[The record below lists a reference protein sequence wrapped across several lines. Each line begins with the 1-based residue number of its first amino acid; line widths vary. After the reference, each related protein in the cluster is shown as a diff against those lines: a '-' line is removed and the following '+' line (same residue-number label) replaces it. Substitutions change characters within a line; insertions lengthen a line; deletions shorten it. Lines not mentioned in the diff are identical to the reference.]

1 VKEVNVHLRVLFVLG
16 ALAGT
21 VQASS
26 IIENTFGYIGI
37 YYGSA
42 ELFSPG
48 GTLLSTTLAMTA
60 ETQFGC
66 PGAALDQNACGL
78 AVAQSVAQ
86 GFSNP
91 TAALTPPLPPVFSQ
105 DFLNQLPALEDNN
118 GLGNVAPL
126 TAADTPFDPN
136 NAPTAA
142 SDALYADLTAQAGNF
157 GVTGDTGFVEYG
169 GSLDYTYVYSVDLP
183 VPAPVLDANGQP
195 VLGQNG
201 QPECCITTVEGAYAV
216 QFFERDLQLTEAIAT
231 PEPRKTWLAI
241 VAILLAS
248 LARRRFRQMMTRYSR
263 LPIDGP
269 TEPVQRRSKA

>member
-1 VKEVNVHLRVLFVLG
+1 MHLRALFVLA

-21 VQASS
+21 AQASS
-26 IIENTFGYIGI
+26 ITEDTFGYIGI

-42 ELFSPG
+42 ELFSPS

-60 ETQFGC
+60 ETEFECVG
-66 PGAALDQNACGL
+66 PAVDQNACGL

-118 GLGNVAPL
+118 GLGNLAPL
-126 TAADTPFDPN
+126 TGAAPPFDPN
-136 NAPTAA
+136 NDPMQA
-142 SDALYADLTAQAGNF
+142 SNALYADLTAQAGNF
-157 GVTGDTGFVEYG
+157 AVTGDTGFVEYG
-169 GSLDYTYVYSVDLP
+169 GELDYIYGYNAALP
-183 VPAPVLDANGQP
+183 APPPVLDANGQP

>member
-1 VKEVNVHLRVLFVLG
+1 MHLRVLFALA

-21 VQASS
+21 AQAGS
-26 IIENTFGYIGI
+26 IEDTFGYIGI

-42 ELFSPG
+42 ELFSPN

-66 PGAALDQNACGL
+66 AGPAVDQGACGL

-91 TAALTPPLPPVFSQ
+91 TAAGTPPLPPVFSQ

-118 GLGNVAPL
+118 GLGNAAPVTVASP
-126 TAADTPFDPN
+126 PFDPN
-136 NAPTAA
+136 NAPTPA
-142 SDALYADLTAQAGNF
+142 SNALYADLTAQAGDF
-157 GVTGDTGFVEYG
+157 AVTGDTGFVEYG
-169 GSLDYTYVYSVDLP
+169 GLFDYDYVYSADLP

-195 VLGQNG
+195 VLDQNG
-201 QPECCITTVEGAYAV
+201 QPECCITTVEGGYVV
-216 QFFERDLQLTEAIAT
+216 QFFERDLQLTEVIAT
-231 PEPRKTWLAI
+231 PEPRKTWLAV

-248 LARRRFRQMMTRYSR
+248 LARRRFRQMLSGT
-263 LPIDGP
+263 
-269 TEPVQRRSKA
+269 V